1 MEGCDNKYP
10 AFAHTIVFE
19 KGLIPLQSVLNT
31 DSDESWHTLCVHL
44 LNVCLSLPLHTLV
57 SHCILP
63 DRLHSSQCLNARSLS
78 VNLSLFIQFFSV
90 FFVGCDS
97 QIYTVGGHQISF
109 GQRPRNYTIIDFWS
123 GLDNPSDLDL
133 VIAYAIISQ
142 LTSDQVSTTHQM
154 PKVI

>member
-10 AFAHTIVFE
+10 AFSHTIVFE

-31 DSDESWHTLCVHL
+31 DSDESWHTLCGQL
-44 LNVCLSLPLHTLV
+44 LNVCLCLPLHTPRSFAQQRSTPKCTIIVSQLV
-57 SHCILP
+57 AFYPI
-63 DRLHSSQCLNARSLS
+63 
-78 VNLSLFIQFFSV
+78 FSV
-90 FFVGCDS
+90 FFSLDATLKCILLAAIRS
-97 QIYTVGGHQISF
+97 RF

-133 VIAYAIISQ
+133 VIAHAIMSQ